1 MNPHEWMDSM
11 ADHATRC
18 CNGNCNQGRTCPR
31 RRRVHGLGLR
41 LLGWYDVVAWIV
53 AALMLVGALH
63 V

>member
-1 MNPHEWMDSM
+1 MNPNEWMDSM
-11 ADHATRC
+11 ADHTNRC
-18 CNGNCNQGRTCPR
+18 CNGNCDQGRTCPR
-31 RRRVHGLGLR
+31 RTRSQSLGMR